1 MKAGVPNNKIFVGEA
16 SYGRSFHMA
25 VDGCWGP
32 CCDFT
37 GSRLKSDARPGRD
50 TNAPGYLAY
59 AEINEII
66 KKGDSDQALRDA
78 ASDSNVMLYKGTL
91 KIHVVCLKMA

>member
-1 MKAGVPNNKIFVGEA
+1 
-16 SYGRSFHMA
+16 MA

-32 CCDFT
+32 ICDFT
-37 GSRLKSDARPGRD
+37 GSRLKSDARPGRC
-50 TNAPGYLAY
+50 TKAPGYLAY

-66 KKGDSDQALRDA
+66 KNGDSDQAFRDT

-91 KIHVVCLKMA
+91 KIHFVCLKMC